1 MKKLFFLLAFTMVSL
16 NILKAQNCP
25 GIAVYAYSDA
35 ITEGDTLIF
44 TCKTENL
51 TAIVK
56 YNWTVSAG
64 TIISG
69 QGTARIYVS
78 TTEAAGLFITA
89 SVTLDGLPEKCST
102 TASASSEVLPAA
114 QLAVKGSFTNGE
126 ELKKAVQQFIAATS
140 FKDSL
145 NTGTAFIYLY
155 KTTKTTTA
163 AMNAFRQA
171 INGAFEYNK
180 ILPHQYKIVEGGI
193 KSRMMY
199 EIYLLQGNGKEPKPS
214 E

>member
-1 MKKLFFLLAFTMVSL
+1 MQHYGFCFIRS
-16 NILKAQNCP
+16 
-25 GIAVYAYSDA
+25 
-35 ITEGDTLIF
+35 IT
-44 TCKTENL
+44 CC
-51 TAIVK
+51 TACRK
-56 YNWTVSAG
+56 RKFYKWR
-64 TIISG
+64 
-69 QGTARIYVS
+69 RI
-78 TTEAAGLFITA
+78 
-89 SVTLDGLPEKCST
+89 
-102 TASASSEVLPAA
+102 
-114 QLAVKGSFTNGE
+114 
-126 ELKKAVQQFIAATS
+126 KKAVQQFIAAT

-171 INGAFEYNK
+171 ISGAFEYNK

-199 EIYLLQGNGKEPKPS
+199 EMYLLQGNGKEPKPS